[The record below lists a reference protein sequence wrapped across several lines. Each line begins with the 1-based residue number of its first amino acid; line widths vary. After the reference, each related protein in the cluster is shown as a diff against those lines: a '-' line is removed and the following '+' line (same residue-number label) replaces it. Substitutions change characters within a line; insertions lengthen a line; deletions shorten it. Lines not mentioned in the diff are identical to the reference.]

1 MWEGF
6 FKLSCQ
12 IAFGIALA
20 QIAARVMA
28 AVGIH

>member
-1 MWEGF
+1 MLWEGF

-20 QIAARVMA
+20 QVAVKILRVI
-28 AVGIH
+28 GL